1 MPFGRSGFT
10 ETMTPDL
17 LAAYERTRA
26 LTESLPAPQ
35 SPEDQTVQSKPDV
48 IPTKWHRAHVTWFY
62 ETIVLERYAPEYSPF
77 DPSFRELFNSYYEG
91 VGPQFARARRGL
103 LSRPGVDEIG
113 AYRRHVDRSMERLLD
128 SFPAGA
134 DDHQE
139 LADLVVLGLHH
150 EQQHQELLL
159 MDIAHVLSVDPRRPV
174 YRPRREHER
183 PAAIAFDWVEIE
195 SAGVVEIGHDGDG
208 FQFDNE
214 VPRHRTLL
222 EPFRIANRL
231 VTAGEWAEF
240 IADELTAYV
249 DREYRTDAW
258 REARAVAG
266 HSMGGYGAIHLTM
279 ERPDVFGIAYAMSPC
294 CLAPIEDIGQSN
306 DVWRRAA
313 EVESWDEIGA
323 AAEAR
328 DFWLVGSMGILT
340 AFSPAPESPP
350 MFVALPFGVLDGE
363 RVVNEDVFKA
373 YRARF
378 PLHRLD
384 QHWPALAS
392 LEVLAIDYGI
402 GDQFSHIPVGSRRF
416 SERLAQLRVPH
427 VLDVYDGDH
436 REEIAERLERIVFP
450 FIAERLTRPAD

>member
-1 MPFGRSGFT
+1 MPHHCRRLISLTLTVLLALGVTVTAHAQVATAVGSRVDVHVVDAPSLAGNLIGDAT
-10 ETMTPDL
+10 EKRVLVYVPPGYDADTDQRYPVVYLLHGIFDSPDL
-17 LAAYERTRA
+17 WIDYYHI
-26 LTESLPAPQ
+26 PAMLDRMI
-35 SPEDQTVQSKPDV
+35 ED
-48 IPTKWHRAHVTWFY
+48 
-62 ETIVLERYAPEYSPF
+62 
-77 DPSFRELFNSYYEG
+77 G
-91 VGPQFARARRGL
+91 
-103 LSRPGVDEIG
+103 
-113 AYRRHVDRSMERLLD
+113 RL
-128 SFPAGA
+128 
-134 DDHQE
+134 
-139 LADLVVLGLHH
+139 
-150 EQQHQELLL
+150 
-159 MDIAHVLSVDPRRPV
+159 
-174 YRPRREHER
+174 
-183 PAAIAFDWVEIE
+183 PAAI
-195 SAGVVEIGHDGDG
+195 VVMPDGGNQLGGG
-208 FQFDNE
+208 FYRDSP
-214 VPRHRTLL
+214 VSGR
-222 EPFRIANRL
+222 
-231 VTAGEWAEF
+231 WAEF

-392 LEVLAIDYGI
+392 LEGLAIDYGI